1 MSITGEC
8 NVTPL
13 TPKLPRADKGVYC
26 SFFFLHMSISHPETH
41 VVNSTT
47 HCPGKELSTL

>member
-13 TPKLPRADKGVYC
+13 TPKLPHADKGVYC
-26 SFFFLHMSISHPETH
+26 SLVFFAHEHLTSR
-41 VVNSTT
+41 NSCCKLY
-47 HCPGKELSTL
+47 HSLPW